1 MDLVSLE
8 KIQGS
13 VDYSPA
19 WSHYSTSSQATP
31 CPIIQRIYLRMS
43 MERSNIC
50 STHDLT
56 SCFNCQYV
64 LGISHDFL
72 APFKQRLENFYAV
85 FAMYRNIKDINNNL
99 CDQFLL
105 HSLLFSFDSP
115 IYALLFQL
123 YADSFILNSIHD
135 CTQADDKYFRN
146 YKRFGFVGEGWWKC
160 SLLTL
165 SNSERHHH
173 EEIHAGST
181 FLLLL

>member
-50 STHDLT
+50 SIHDLP

-85 FAMYRNIKDINNNL
+85 FAMYRNIKDINNNTIIIKHTE
-99 CDQFLL
+99 D
-105 HSLLFSFDSP
+105 
-115 IYALLFQL
+115 ITETNKARVVVQL
-123 YADSFILNSIHD
+123 KNIILN
-135 CTQADDKYFRN
+135 
-146 YKRFGFVGEGWWKC
+146 YKNKK
-160 SLLTL
+160 
-165 SNSERHHH
+165 
-173 EEIHAGST
+173 
-181 FLLLL
+181 